1 MTRNPKGVTLSKDF
15 AEVADVYQTFSTK
28 GAAANYRDEVEGFT
42 AFDVIGPVDGQSV
55 LDLAC
60 GFGRYGLALAERGAG
75 RVVGVDI
82 SPDMISQATA
92 AAADDP
98 RFTFARHDVA
108 EMPELGTF
116 DLAVAMY
123 LLQYAKN
130 VDELT
135 AMCRNIAANLR
146 PGGRLVALTVDS
158 RFRPGEKNTEKY
170 GFSVA
175 PVSAPR
181 DGDPLSFTMFSEPPV
196 TVGCTYFERDTYDRV
211 ARLCGFG
218 PLRWHSLRVDPAVDG
233 GEDHYRAL
241 VDNSPFV
248 LFSTEVLSR

>member
-1 MTRNPKGVTLSKDF
+1 LSQDF
-15 AEVADVYQTFSTK
+15 AEVADVYQTFSTQ
-28 GAAANYRDEVEGFT
+28 GAAASYRDEVEGFT
-42 AFDVIGPVDGQSV
+42 ALDVIGAVDGRSV

-60 GFGRYGLALAERGAG
+60 GFGRYGLALARRGAA

-92 AAADDP
+92 ATKDDP
-98 RFTFARHDVA
+98 RFTFARYDVA
-108 EMPELGTF
+108 EMPELGRF

-123 LLQYAKN
+123 LLQYART
-130 VDELT
+130 VDELA
-135 AMCRNIAANLR
+135 AMYRNIAANLR

-158 RFRPGEKNTEKY
+158 RFRHGEKNTEKY

-175 PVSAPR
+175 PVSDPR

-211 ARLCGFG
+211 ARACGFG
-218 PLRWHSLRVDPAVDG
+218 PLRWHPLRVDPALAG

-248 LFSTEVLSR
+248 LFSTETLSS